1 MKFTEDRIAKLDGP
15 TSGAKDRLYFDD
27 GQPGLA
33 VRVSAKGAR
42 TYLVQYTIR
51 GVRRRMPLP
60 ASTLATARSA
70 AAAILGDVA
79 KGVDP
84 FDVRKQAMVDDK
96 RKAARDAF
104 TLELLLDQWGALHL
118 AGKRERYAVEAVRAL
133 RHAFGK
139 ELSSPAAAMD
149 RERVVRILD
158 SLSKAGKTAMA
169 NRTAAYGRA
178 CYHWAVKRG
187 TLTSNPFVDL
197 PLPRVDAR
205 DRVLENDELR
215 AIWLATA
222 KPSTFNNV
230 VRMLVLTGQRLE
242 EVAGMAWSE
251 LSADLTY
258 WTIPAARA
266 KNAQDSIVP
275 LSPQAQS
282 ILRNA
287 GRYEGYELVFPGKY
301 STFSG
306 WSKAK
311 AALDRAS
318 GCTDWRLHD
327 IRRSVATGM
336 QSLGVRLEVT
346 EAILNHVSGSRAGIV
361 GVYQRHDWKA
371 EKRAALNAWG
381 ERVAA
386 IVDGRAM
393 ADNVTPFLA
402 KTA

>member
-84 FDVRKQAMVDDK
+84 FDVRKQATAGAK

-104 TLELLLDQWGALHL
+104 TLKLLLDQWGSLHL

-149 RERVVRILD
+149 REGVVRVLD

-178 CYHWAVKRG
+178 CYHWAIKRG

-197 PLPRVDAR
+197 PLPRVEAR
-205 DRVLENDELR
+205 DRILEDDELR
-215 AIWLATA
+215 AVWQATERGGV
-222 KPSTFNNV
+222 FNQI
-230 VRMLVLTGQRLE
+230 VRMLMLTGQRLE
-242 EVAGMAWSE
+242 EVAGMAWAE

-275 LSPQAQS
+275 LSPQAQA
-282 ILRNA
+282 ILRSA
-287 GRYEGYELVFPGKY
+287 GRYEGNELVFPGKY

-327 IRRSVATGM
+327 VRRTVATGL

-381 ERVAA
+381 ERVAT
-386 IVDGRAM
+386 IVEGREASS
-393 ADNVTPFLA
+393 NVMPFVTNVA
-402 KTA
+402 